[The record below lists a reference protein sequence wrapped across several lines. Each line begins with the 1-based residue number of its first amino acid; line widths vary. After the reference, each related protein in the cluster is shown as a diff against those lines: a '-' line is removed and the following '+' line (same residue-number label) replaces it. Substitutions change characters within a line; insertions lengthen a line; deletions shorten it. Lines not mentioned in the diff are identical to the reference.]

1 MLSTERV
8 LLQPLQNP
16 MEVLL
21 MFGWG
26 FAQNKDIVK
35 VDHAADIKTFV

>member
-1 MLSTERV
+1 
-8 LLQPLQNP
+8 

-26 FAQNKDIVK
+26 FAKNKYIIK
-35 VDHAADIKTFV
+35 VDYAADIKKFA